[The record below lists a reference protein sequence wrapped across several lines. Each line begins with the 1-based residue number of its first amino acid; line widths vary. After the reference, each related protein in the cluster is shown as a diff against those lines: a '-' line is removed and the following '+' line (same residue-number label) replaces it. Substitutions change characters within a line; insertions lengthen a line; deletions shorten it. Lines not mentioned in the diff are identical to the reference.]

1 MGQRATEKLPP
12 IAQEQMEYTTAIKAN
27 KKECRRKIPGS
38 MSQVEAFGESELRS
52 QLKSSR
58 TEIAMAIHDPF
69 PLLYGLMDHDII
81 SGQLLGET
89 LERKKKDG
97 IHKAMYSLLSWLLEQ
112 NGSVLHAFWANLTK
126 DYNQESYPKLQS
138 LFSSLPKGMR
148 METKASRIPKLELQN
163 RALADRK
170 KRLREKQL
178 THQPHHYT
186 KRALQAS
193 SGVKETSMR
202 KSDSASLSQVSVS
215 NSVQS
220 VSASVQRAVTLSA
233 GELPAGCGTVEEI
246 LIQQVIESGGA
257 KKCIKVGGE
266 FYSSNMEETASGHM
280 PQTVEN
286 HGHHQGEPN
295 TSATDAPAQP
305 PLLEGGSSSTV
316 DFSFFSSASLSAVT
330 GGKSA
335 PPAAFQV
342 VSDPEHCKHTQHN
355 VEEERQR
362 KSCGICHLAQGE
374 LRMCAQC
381 LQSYHTHCN
390 FPNGR
395 SRCMTC
401 SRSWVLT
408 ENDAP
413 SRAVQC
419 SGEQVS
425 AHTEQQLLNK
435 DEIDSFIGEEFK
447 VASHEVTTCVALNA
461 CLRPPMQK
469 VPIMVWTVL
478 IISQTYVG
486 PCTDALSSS
495 HCDEMEC

>member
-1 MGQRATEKLPP
+1 
-12 IAQEQMEYTTAIKAN
+12 
-27 KKECRRKIPGS
+27 

-220 VSASVQRAVTLSA
+220 VSASVQHAVTLSA

-295 TSATDAPAQP
+295 TSATDVERNDDECAVCKDGGELICCDGCPRAFHLTCLIPPLSSIPSGSWHCMMCDGDRTLLEKTYTSLQAPAQP

-335 PPAAFQV
+335 PPAAFQSPDTELV
-342 VSDPEHCKHTQHN
+342 GV
-355 VEEERQR
+355 R

-435 DEIDSFIGEEFK
+435 DEIDSFIGESSIDGILQWAFQNI
-447 VASHEVTTCVALNA
+447 S
-461 CLRPPMQK
+461 RP
-469 VPIMVWTVL
+469 L
-478 IISQTYVG
+478 SESQGYFQ
-486 PCTDALSSS
+486 
-495 HCDEMEC
+495 

>member
-1 MGQRATEKLPP
+1 
-12 IAQEQMEYTTAIKAN
+12 
-27 KKECRRKIPGS
+27 

-138 LFSSLPKGMR
+138 LFSSLPKGI
-148 METKASRIPKLELQN
+148 TKASRIPKLELQN

-220 VSASVQRAVTLSA
+220 VSASVQHAVTLSA

-295 TSATDAPAQP
+295 TSATDVERNDDECAVCKDGGELICCDGCPRAFHLTCLIPPLSSIPRCASNTFITSPHVEP

-335 PPAAFQV
+335 PPAAFQSPDTELV
-342 VSDPEHCKHTQHN
+342 GV
-355 VEEERQR
+355 R

-401 SRSWVLT
+401 SRSWSMAKCTGYNVCYLK
-408 ENDAP
+408 
-413 SRAVQC
+413 
-419 SGEQVS
+419 
-425 AHTEQQLLNK
+425 QL
-435 DEIDSFIGEEFK
+435 
-447 VASHEVTTCVALNA
+447 
-461 CLRPPMQK
+461 
-469 VPIMVWTVL
+469 
-478 IISQTYVG
+478 
-486 PCTDALSSS
+486 S
-495 HCDEMEC
+495 HCLCLFCWLFQSSIDGILQWAFQNISRPLSESQGYFQ